1 MKQIFQDL
9 KSGKIYTTE
18 CPYPTLSKGSLIS
31 VSTKSLIS
39 KGTEGSIVN
48 FGKSNYFEK
57 AKNQPERVKQVIDKV
72 KTDGISAT
80 LESVS
85 TKLNDPMPLGYSNVG
100 IIEEIDS
107 GITSLRVG
115 DRIVSN
121 GPHASIVKVN
131 ELMATKIPDNVDD
144 SAAAFTVP
152 GAIALNAVRLA
163 NPCIGE
169 NFVVIGAGLIGLLV
183 IQILNANGCNV
194 CAIDIDEEKLN
205 LAKNYGASIIKNT
218 DDAFLADSVNEIF
231 QSYDGVDGVII
242 AASSRSNEIMSS
254 AAKISRKKGR
264 IILLGDIGLEINR
277 ADFYEKELSFQV
289 SCSYGP
295 GRYDKKYEQS
305 NIDYPLPFVRWTM
318 QRNFSA
324 FLDLLANHR
333 LNVSSL
339 ITNEFSFSEPE
350 LAYQKI
356 LTDPQSLGIMF
367 NYENDDVIRDKSL
380 QIFRTDK
387 LETKSHKKSS
397 SKSVAIIGAGNFTS
411 RVLGPALK
419 KLTLKLLIFVAQDR
433 QAPQTLQEI

>member
-1 MKQIFQDL
+1 
-9 KSGKIYTTE
+9 
-18 CPYPTLSKGSLIS
+18 
-31 VSTKSLIS
+31 
-39 KGTEGSIVN
+39 
-48 FGKSNYFEK
+48 
-57 AKNQPERVKQVIDKV
+57 
-72 KTDGISAT
+72 
-80 LESVS
+80 
-85 TKLNDPMPLGYSNVG
+85 
-100 IIEEIDS
+100 
-107 GITSLRVG
+107 
-115 DRIVSN
+115 
-121 GPHASIVKVN
+121 
-131 ELMATKIPDNVDD
+131 
-144 SAAAFTVP
+144 
-152 GAIALNAVRLA
+152 
-163 NPCIGE
+163 
-169 NFVVIGAGLIGLLV
+169 
-183 IQILNANGCNV
+183 
-194 CAIDIDEEKLN
+194 
-205 LAKNYGASIIKNT
+205 
-218 DDAFLADSVNEIF
+218 
-231 QSYDGVDGVII
+231 
-242 AASSRSNEIMSS
+242 MSS

-419 KLTLKLLIFVAQDR
+419 KINVEITHICSSGSSSASNVARNLGIENITSDYTKILRNPEIKNIIIATPHNTHANMCIEALKKKKNIYVEKPLALELSDLDKIVDAYKQSDSLLKVGFNRRFSKYSTAVKEILLNYNEPKFITYNVNAGHLPNDHWLHDPSVGGGRIIGECCHFIDLCRFFIGDRIKEVVSRPLRLTKIQLTIVRLSFIL
-433 QAPQTLQEI
+433 